1 MSIKNPEELNDA
13 QKDAVQRMAQFLRA
27 TSAKPEPI
35 LKMLDRLGIRWER
48 RFLDDVPCIVIKELD
63 LEAGDAKHQAQG
75 SVMQRFY
82 GKDMNQS
89 TEQASSEIEAYLKG
103 MRG

>member
-1 MSIKNPEELNDA
+1 
-13 QKDAVQRMAQFLRA
+13 
-27 TSAKPEPI
+27 
-35 LKMLDRLGIRWER
+35 
-48 RFLDDVPCIVIKELD
+48 LDDVPCIVIKELD